1 MNIFNILKFIGG
13 RINLTFV
20 ASFALSFWS
29 LGMFA
34 GDMFSDDVP
43 KHARRRNFT
52 GVIDVVRDCGAKG
65 DGVTDDT
72 AAFQAA
78 IDAVAARGSGKIF
91 IPYSPKG
98 YRIARPG
105 REFVDGK
112 PCRGQL
118 VIPPEIVNIAFEGEM
133 PCKLLYSYQVRPLQA
148 VKENFTPTRFGTMG
162 MLNTCLFSDWTPP
175 EEHDPTARPW
185 TILSTVEGIYC
196 KGKFSTS
203 LVSIANLEFRAHLDK
218 ETMYP
223 KGGCVNLQN
232 ASRAIVRDSQ
242 FCLDDNVGDT
252 ILGKSLQP
260 NPCHTVGLMMSGDQ
274 NDNQVL
280 NNVAVQGFRYGL
292 VLGEHVVADYLYV
305 HNCEEGIVFHDA
317 THLSV
322 INHVVAQHNRVILST
337 TTTNLF
343 GHGMAPCNVIIGSIN
358 FESGT
363 EHLPVV
369 SRLVAGV
376 SDPGN
381 RLYGSLVWHAPW
393 GGVFPVIGAGNMNIS
408 RFPGHPPDPGVI
420 LNKTTTR

>member
-1 MNIFNILKFIGG
+1 MFI
-13 RINLTFV
+13 
-20 ASFALSFWS
+20 FALSAS
-29 LGMFA
+29 TLVA
-34 GDMFSDDVP
+34 AV
-43 KHARRRNFT
+43 N
-52 GVIDVVRDCGAKG
+52 VVDFGAKG

-78 IDAVAARGSGKIF
+78 IDAVAAKGAGKI
-91 IPYSPKG
+91 IVPYSPKG
-98 YRIARPG
+98 YRIAGPG

-118 VIPPEIVNIAFEGEM
+118 VIPPIIKLNIAFEGEM
-133 PCKLLYSYQVRPLQA
+133 PCKLLYTYQVRPPEA
-148 VKENFTPTRFGTMG
+148 VKSNFTPTRFGTMG
-162 MLNTCLFSDWTPP
+162 MSNTCIFSDWTPP

-185 TILSTVEGIYC
+185 TILATVEGNFC
-196 KGKFSTS
+196 KGKFSAG

-343 GHGMAPCNVIIGSIN
+343 GHGKAACNVIVGSLN
-358 FESGT
+358 FESGRGL
-363 EHLPVV
+363 LPAV
-369 SRLVAGV
+369 SRLVYGI
-376 SDPGN
+376 SDPEN
-381 RLYGSLVWHAPW
+381 RLRGSLTWHQPW
-393 GGVFPVIGAGNMNIS
+393 GDGEFPINGAKNFNVS
-408 RFPGHPPDPGVI
+408 RWG
-420 LNKTTTR
+420 L

>member
-1 MNIFNILKFIGG
+1 MNAKD
-13 RINLTFV
+13 RRESKMR
-20 ASFALSFWS
+20 AFARTALCAVWIPA
-29 LGMFA
+29 MAA
-34 GDMFSDDVP
+34 GAV
-43 KHARRRNFT
+43 N
-52 GVIDVVRDCGAKG
+52 VRDFGAKG
-65 DGVTDDT
+65 DGTTDDT

-78 IDAVAARGSGKIF
+78 IDAVAAQGAGKII

-98 YRIARPG
+98 YRIAGPG

-118 VIPPEIVNIAFEGEM
+118 VIPPVKGLNIAFEGEM
-133 PCKLLYSYQVRPLQA
+133 PCKLLYTYQVRPLSA
-148 VKENFTPTRFGTMG
+148 VQSHFTPTRFGTMG
-162 MLNTCLFSDWTPP
+162 MPNTCLFSDWTPP
-175 EEHDPTARPW
+175 EERDPQARPW
-185 TILSTVEGIYC
+185 TLLATVEGDSC
-196 KGKFSTS
+196 RGKFSIG

-232 ASRAIVRDSQ
+232 SSRAIVRDSQ

-252 ILGKSLQP
+252 VLKKSLQP

-337 TTTNLF
+337 TVTNLF
-343 GHGMAPCNVIIGSIN
+343 GHPRSRCNVMVGSVN
-358 FESGT
+358 FESGRGL
-363 EHLPVV
+363 LPEV
-369 SRLVAGV
+369 SGLMYGIY
-376 SDPGN
+376 DPEN
-381 RLYGSLVWHAPW
+381 RFHGSLVWHQPW
-393 GGVFPVIGAGNMNIS
+393 GDGKFPIEGAKNFKVS
-408 RFPGHPPDPGVI
+408 RFPVP
-420 LNKTTTR
+420 

>member
-1 MNIFNILKFIGG
+1 MAEKD
-13 RINLTFV
+13 RRESKMRAFV
-20 ASFALSFWS
+20 RTALCAVWIP
-29 LGMFA
+29 A
-34 GDMFSDDVP
+34 V
-43 KHARRRNFT
+43 AT
-52 GVIDVVRDCGAKG
+52 GAVNVRDFGAKG
-65 DGVTDDT
+65 DGTTDDT

-78 IDAVAARGSGKIF
+78 IDAVAAQGAGKII

-98 YRIARPG
+98 YRIAGPG

-118 VIPPEIVNIAFEGEM
+118 VIPPVKGLNIAFEGEM
-133 PCKLLYSYQVRPLQA
+133 PCKLLYTYQVRPLSA
-148 VKENFTPTRFGTMG
+148 VQSHFTPTRFGTMG
-162 MLNTCLFSDWTPP
+162 MPNTCLFSDWMPP
-175 EEHDPTARPW
+175 EERDPQARPW
-185 TILSTVEGIYC
+185 TLLATVEGGSC
-196 KGKFSTS
+196 RGKFSIS

-232 ASRAIVRDSQ
+232 SSRAIVRDSQ

-252 ILGKSLQP
+252 VLKKSLQP

-274 NDNQVL
+274 NDNQML

-337 TTTNLF
+337 TVTDLF
-343 GHGMAPCNVIIGSIN
+343 GHPRSRCNVIVGSVN
-358 FESGT
+358 FESGRGL
-363 EHLPVV
+363 LPEV
-369 SRLVAGV
+369 SELVYGIY
-376 SDPGN
+376 DPES
-381 RLYGSLVWHAPW
+381 RFHGSLVWHQPW
-393 GGVFPVIGAGNMNIS
+393 GDGKFPIEGARNFKVS
-408 RFPGHPPDPGVI
+408 RFPAP
-420 LNKTTTR
+420 

>member
-1 MNIFNILKFIGG
+1 MKRVSVCMAVALALAAGG
-13 RINLTFV
+13 AVN
-20 ASFALSFWS
+20 
-29 LGMFA
+29 
-34 GDMFSDDVP
+34 
-43 KHARRRNFT
+43 
-52 GVIDVVRDCGAKG
+52 VRDFGAKG

-78 IDAVAARGSGKIF
+78 IDAVAAQGAGKIVV
-91 IPYSPKG
+91 PYSPKG
-98 YRIARPG
+98 YRIAGPG
-105 REFVDGK
+105 REFVEGK

-118 VIPPEIVNIAFEGEM
+118 VIPPVPGLNIAFEGEM
-133 PCKLLYSYQVRPLQA
+133 PCKLLYSYQVRPLES
-148 VKENFTPTRFGTMG
+148 VKSNFRPTPTRFGTMKIA
-162 MLNTCLFSDWTPP
+162 NTCIFSDWTPP
-175 EEHDPTARPW
+175 EERDPTARPW
-185 TILSTVEGIYC
+185 TILSTMQGNSC
-196 KGKFSTS
+196 KGKFSIAQ
-203 LVSIANLEFRAHLDK
+203 VSIANLEFRAHLDK

-232 ASRAIVRDSQ
+232 SSRAIVRDSQ

-252 ILGKSLQP
+252 ILKKSLQP

-343 GHGMAPCNVIIGSIN
+343 GHARAPCNVIVGSVN
-358 FESGT
+358 FESGRGL
-363 EHLPVV
+363 LPKV
-369 SRLVAGV
+369 SQLVTGV
-376 SDPGN
+376 QDPEN
-381 RLYGSLVWHAPW
+381 RLRGSLVWHQPW
-393 GGVFPVIGAGNMNIS
+393 GDGQFPVVGAKNFTIT
-408 RFPGHPPDPGVI
+408 RFPKMP
-420 LNKTTTR
+420 KQQ

>member
-1 MNIFNILKFIGG
+1 MKEKNRRESKMRVFAWTALCAVWIPA
-13 RINLTFV
+13 V
-20 ASFALSFWS
+20 AVGAVNVKDF
-29 LGMFA
+29 
-34 GDMFSDDVP
+34 
-43 KHARRRNFT
+43 
-52 GVIDVVRDCGAKG
+52 GAKG
-65 DGVTDDT
+65 DGTTDDT

-78 IDAVAARGSGKIF
+78 IDAVASQGAGKII

-98 YRIARPG
+98 YRIAGPG

-118 VIPPEIVNIAFEGEM
+118 VIPPVKRLNIAFEGEM
-133 PCKLLYSYQVRPLQA
+133 PCKLLYTYQVRPLSA
-148 VKENFTPTRFGTMG
+148 VHFSPTRFGTMG
-162 MLNTCLFSDWTPP
+162 MPNTCLFSDWTPP
-175 EEHDPTARPW
+175 EERDPKARPW
-185 TILSTVEGIYC
+185 TLLATVEGDSC
-196 KGKFSTS
+196 RGKFSVG

-232 ASRAIVRDSQ
+232 SSRAIVRDSQ

-252 ILGKSLQP
+252 VLKKSLQP

-337 TTTNLF
+337 TVTNLF
-343 GHGMAPCNVIIGSIN
+343 GHRPSRCNVIVGSVN
-358 FESGT
+358 FESGRRL
-363 EHLPVV
+363 LPEV
-369 SRLVAGV
+369 SGLVYGIY
-376 SDPGN
+376 DPEN
-381 RLYGSLVWHAPW
+381 RFHGSLVWHQPW
-393 GGVFPVIGAGNMNIS
+393 GDGEFPIEGAKNFKVS
-408 RFPGHPPDPGVI
+408 RFPDP
-420 LNKTTTR
+420 

>member
-1 MNIFNILKFIGG
+1 MRAFAWMVLCTVWIPA
-13 RINLTFV
+13 V
-20 ASFALSFWS
+20 A
-29 LGMFA
+29 A
-34 GDMFSDDVP
+34 GAV
-43 KHARRRNFT
+43 N
-52 GVIDVVRDCGAKG
+52 VRDFGAKG
-65 DGVTDDT
+65 DGTTDDT

-78 IDAVAARGSGKIF
+78 IDAVAAQGAGKVI

-98 YRIARPG
+98 YRIAGPG

-118 VIPPEIVNIAFEGEM
+118 VIPPVKGLNIAFEGEM
-133 PCKLLYSYQVRPLQA
+133 PCKLLYTYQVRPLSA
-148 VKENFTPTRFGTMG
+148 VQSHFTPTRFGTMG
-162 MLNTCLFSDWTPP
+162 MPNTCLFSDWTPP
-175 EEHDPTARPW
+175 EERDPQARPW
-185 TILSTVEGIYC
+185 TLLATVEGDSC
-196 KGKFSTS
+196 RGKFSMG

-232 ASRAIVRDSQ
+232 SSRAIVRDSQ

-252 ILGKSLQP
+252 VLKKSLQP

-337 TTTNLF
+337 TVTNLF
-343 GHGMAPCNVIIGSIN
+343 GHPRSRCNVMVGSVN
-358 FESGT
+358 FESGRGL
-363 EHLPVV
+363 LPEV
-369 SRLVAGV
+369 SELVYGIY
-376 SDPGN
+376 DPEN
-381 RLYGSLVWHAPW
+381 RFHGSLVWHQPW
-393 GGVFPVIGAGNMNIS
+393 GDGKFPIEGAKNFKVS
-408 RFPGHPPDPGVI
+408 RFPTP
-420 LNKTTTR
+420 

>member
-1 MNIFNILKFIGG
+1 MRTLCGTILAVLTVLLSGMTNAAPFN
-13 RINLTFV
+13 
-20 ASFALSFWS
+20 
-29 LGMFA
+29 
-34 GDMFSDDVP
+34 
-43 KHARRRNFT
+43 
-52 GVIDVVRDCGAKG
+52 VIDFGAKG

-78 IDAVAARGSGKIF
+78 IDAVAERGAGKI
-91 IPYSPKG
+91 IVPYSPKG
-98 YRIARPG
+98 YRIAGPG
-105 REFVDGK
+105 REFVEGN

-118 VIPPEIVNIAFEGEM
+118 VIPPVRGVNIAFEGEM
-133 PCKLLYSYQVRPLQA
+133 PCKFLYSYQVRPPEA
-148 VKENFTPTRFGTMG
+148 VKHNFTPTLFGSMG
-162 MLNTCLFSDWTPP
+162 MQNTCIFSDWTPP
-175 EEHDPTARPW
+175 EEHDPKARPW
-185 TILSTVEGIYC
+185 TILSTVEGTAC
-196 KGKFSTS
+196 NGKFSIGQ
-203 LVSIANLEFRAHLDK
+203 VSIANLEFRAHLDK
-218 ETMYP
+218 DTMYP

-252 ILGKSLQP
+252 ILKKSLQP

-337 TTTNLF
+337 APDGLF
-343 GHGMAPCNVIIGSIN
+343 GHRAAICNVIVGSVN

-363 EHLPVV
+363 GLLPKV
-369 SRLVAGV
+369 SQLVAGV

-381 RLYGSLVWHAPW
+381 RFRGSLVWHQPW
-393 GGVFPVIGAGNMNIS
+393 GDGKFPVVGGENFRITKFGAG
-408 RFPGHPPDPGVI
+408 R
-420 LNKTTTR
+420 

>member
-1 MNIFNILKFIGG
+1 MRAFAWMVLCTVWIPA
-13 RINLTFV
+13 V
-20 ASFALSFWS
+20 A
-29 LGMFA
+29 A
-34 GDMFSDDVP
+34 GAV
-43 KHARRRNFT
+43 N
-52 GVIDVVRDCGAKG
+52 VRDFGARG
-65 DGVTDDT
+65 DGTTDDT

-78 IDAVAARGSGKIF
+78 IDAVAAQGAGKII

-98 YRIARPG
+98 YRIAGPG

-112 PCRGQL
+112 SCRGQL
-118 VIPPEIVNIAFEGEM
+118 VIPPVKGLNIAFEGEM
-133 PCKLLYSYQVRPLQA
+133 PCKLLYTYQVRPLSA
-148 VKENFTPTRFGTMG
+148 VQSHFTPTRFGTMG
-162 MLNTCLFSDWTPP
+162 MPNTCLFSDWTPP
-175 EEHDPTARPW
+175 EERDPQARPW
-185 TILSTVEGIYC
+185 TLLATVEGDSC
-196 KGKFSTS
+196 RGKFSMG

-232 ASRAIVRDSQ
+232 SSRAIVRDSQ

-252 ILGKSLQP
+252 VLKKSLQP

-337 TTTNLF
+337 TVTNLF
-343 GHGMAPCNVIIGSIN
+343 GHPRSRCNVMVGSVN
-358 FESGT
+358 FESGRGL
-363 EHLPVV
+363 LPEV
-369 SRLVAGV
+369 SELVYGIY
-376 SDPGN
+376 DPEN
-381 RLYGSLVWHAPW
+381 RFHGSLVWHQPW
-393 GGVFPVIGAGNMNIS
+393 GDGKFPIEGAKNFKVS
-408 RFPGHPPDPGVI
+408 RFPTP
-420 LNKTTTR
+420 

>member
-1 MNIFNILKFIGG
+1 MQPLSIAAAIACCAAMAATSAVSAAPFN
-13 RINLTFV
+13 
-20 ASFALSFWS
+20 
-29 LGMFA
+29 
-34 GDMFSDDVP
+34 
-43 KHARRRNFT
+43 
-52 GVIDVVRDCGAKG
+52 VIDFGAKG
-65 DGVTDDT
+65 DGVADDT

-78 IDAVAARGSGKIF
+78 IDAVAERGAGKI
-91 IPYSPKG
+91 IVPYSPKG
-98 YRIARPG
+98 YRIAGPG

-118 VIPPEIVNIAFEGEM
+118 VIPPVPGLNIAFEGEM
-133 PCKLLYSYQVRPLQA
+133 PCKMLYSYQVRPPEA
-148 VKENFTPTRFGTMG
+148 VKHNFTPTRFGTMSIR
-162 MLNTCLFSDWTPP
+162 NTCIFSDWTPP
-175 EEHDPTARPW
+175 EERNPKARPW
-185 TILSTVEGIYC
+185 TILSTVEGKYC
-196 KGKFSTS
+196 TGKFS
-203 LVSIANLEFRAHLDK
+203 IARVTIENLEFRAHLDK
-218 ETMYP
+218 DAMYP

-232 ASRAIVRDSQ
+232 RGEAIVRDSQ

-252 ILGKSLQP
+252 VLKKSLQP

-337 TTTNLF
+337 APDGLF
-343 GHGMAPCNVIIGSIN
+343 GHRAATCNIIVGSVN

-363 EHLPVV
+363 GLLPEI
-369 SRLVAGV
+369 SQLVAGV

-381 RLYGSLVWHAPW
+381 RLRGSLVWHQPW
-393 GGVFPVIGAGNMNIS
+393 GDGKFPVVGAANFKVT
-408 RFPGHPPDPGVI
+408 RFGD
-420 LNKTTTR
+420 NR

>member
-1 MNIFNILKFIGG
+1 MNEKDRRESKMRAFAWMVLCTVWIPA
-13 RINLTFV
+13 V
-20 ASFALSFWS
+20 A
-29 LGMFA
+29 A
-34 GDMFSDDVP
+34 GAV
-43 KHARRRNFT
+43 N
-52 GVIDVVRDCGAKG
+52 VRDFGAKG
-65 DGVTDDT
+65 DGTTDDT

-78 IDAVAARGSGKIF
+78 IDAVAAQGAGKVI

-98 YRIARPG
+98 YRIAGPG

-118 VIPPEIVNIAFEGEM
+118 VIPPVKGLNIAFEGEM
-133 PCKLLYSYQVRPLQA
+133 PCKLLYTYQVRPLSA
-148 VKENFTPTRFGTMG
+148 VQSHFTPTRFGTMG
-162 MLNTCLFSDWTPP
+162 MPNTCLFSDWTPP
-175 EEHDPTARPW
+175 EERDPQARPW
-185 TILSTVEGIYC
+185 TLLATVEGDSC
-196 KGKFSTS
+196 RGKFSMG

-232 ASRAIVRDSQ
+232 SSRAIVRDSQ

-252 ILGKSLQP
+252 VLKKSLQP

-337 TTTNLF
+337 TVTNLF
-343 GHGMAPCNVIIGSIN
+343 GHPRSRCNVMVGSVN
-358 FESGT
+358 FESGRGL
-363 EHLPVV
+363 LPEV
-369 SRLVAGV
+369 SELVYGIY
-376 SDPGN
+376 DPEN
-381 RLYGSLVWHAPW
+381 RFHGSLVWHQPW
-393 GGVFPVIGAGNMNIS
+393 GDGKFPIEGAKNFKVS
-408 RFPGHPPDPGVI
+408 RFPTP
-420 LNKTTTR
+420 

>member
-1 MNIFNILKFIGG
+1 MRAMDASWRL
-13 RINLTFV
+13 V
-20 ASFALSFWS
+20 AAVALC
-29 LGMFA
+29 A
-34 GDMFSDDVP
+34 VV
-43 KHARRRNFT
+43 ARGAF
-52 GVIDVVRDCGAKG
+52 DVRDFGAKG
-65 DGVTDDT
+65 AGVTDDT

-78 IDAVAARGSGKIF
+78 IDAVVAQGAGKIVV
-91 IPYSPKG
+91 PYSPKG
-98 YRIARPG
+98 YRIAGPG

-118 VIPPEIVNIAFEGEM
+118 VIPPTKGLNIAFEGEM
-133 PCKLLYSYQVRPLQA
+133 PCKLLYSYQVRPPES
-148 VKENFTPTRFGTMG
+148 VKSNFTPTRFGTMG
-162 MLNTCLFSDWTPP
+162 MPNTCIFSDWTPP
-175 EEHDPTARPW
+175 EERDPKARPW
-185 TILSTVEGIYC
+185 TILSTVEGNSC
-196 KGKFSTS
+196 KGKFSITQ
-203 LVSIANLEFRAHLDK
+203 VSIANLEFRAHLDK

-232 ASRAIVRDSQ
+232 SSRAIVRDSQ

-252 ILGKSLQP
+252 ILKKSLQP

-343 GHGMAPCNVIIGSIN
+343 GHTRAPCHVVVGPVN
-358 FESGT
+358 FESG
-363 EHLPVV
+363 HGLLPEV
-369 SRLVAGV
+369 SRLVAGI
-376 SDPGN
+376 SDPEN
-381 RLYGSLVWHAPW
+381 RLRGSLVWHQPW
-393 GGVFPVIGAGNMNIS
+393 GDGKFPVIGAKNFTVT
-408 RFPGHPPDPGVI
+408 RFS
-420 LNKTTTR
+420 K